1 MSFYEEWIMK
11 KNTESEKRYIEYF
24 LKLFP
29 ESTEVFHKG
38 NDAELGTAI
47 SVINSVSIEQYIN
60 VIDDLEYLDAIE
72 PSQVP
77 QFSDFNAGVYRVPEL
92 LEFAPDGMTFEKVG
106 YQLIKCTTEG
116 AGVKY
121 GENHSKLAE
130 TMELVEITKRP
141 SKVVSTVLGKYLVKF
156 TPEEKNDILR
166 RLAIRQYLAQKII
179 HDSADKKICY
189 REAVGKLSSATALRR
204 RNNVRVYLNFIL
216 KDTKFENRL
225 SNIDWQVE

>member
-24 LKLFP
+24 LKLLP

-60 VIDDLEYLDAIE
+60 VIDSLNYIEDIE

-77 QFSDFNAGVYRVPEL
+77 QFSDFSAGVYRVPEL
-92 LEFAPDGMTFEKVG
+92 LEFSPNGMTFEKIG
-106 YQLIKCTTEG
+106 HQLVKCTTEG

-141 SKVVSTVLGKYLVKF
+141 SKVVSTVLGKYLVRF
-156 TPEEKNDILR
+156 LPEEKKDLLR
-166 RLAIRQYLAQKII
+166 RLAIRQYMAQKII
-179 HDSADKKICY
+179 HDSANKLICY

-225 SNIDWQVE
+225 NKIDWQV